1 MLLLILFSS
10 ESLCASAVGKILGID
25 HAMLNKWIFVLPIG
39 PLHIAV
45 PGGINKKVVN
55 VQGIPALL
63 NAQILA
69 AQNESLSFSSG
80 NCPCAWPQFGTHCY
94 RYFDHQTTWSDAEAT
109 CVAEGGHLASIHSKD
124 ENDFI
129 HQLSN
134 CTQQDLWIGS
144 HDDDADRH
152 WRWTDSSEWEFAAW
166 ARVEH
171 TGNWWEQ
178 QCGHMFALD
187 GTLGGRRYA
196 GGEWHIVMCSLRY
209 NFVCQHPIA
218 LSAAPTVCPTETC
231 GIATPTIMP
240 ISSTTKP
247 PTTTPSTT
255 TSSTTKPPT
264 PTPSTTTLPAGCPE
278 ERPSS
283 LDGYGWG
290 ACLPSEEGLTCSY
303 GNQTCCGETSP
314 EIVLNCQAE
323 QWSGYFVDTPCFF
336 GKLRVIYVVDIIKTQ
351 YQGYPCPEDST
362 TTPTTTTPQ
371 TPTPTPTPLVTPTE
385 MQPGTFDVR
394 GTFFKEY

>member
-1 MLLLILFSS
+1 MLHHLGLLLMLFCS
-10 ESLCASAVGKILGID
+10 ESLCASAVGKTILLITC
-25 HAMLNKWIFVLPIG
+25 HNQYVHIFPTVPFDIAGGLVKEVVDTQGLPSLI
-39 PLHIAV
+39 
-45 PGGINKKVVN
+45 
-55 VQGIPALL
+55 
-63 NAQILA
+63 NAQISAEHLAQLLA
-69 AQNESLSFSSG
+69 AQNEGLSYSSG
-80 NCPCAWPQFGTHCY
+80 HCPCGWTQFATQCY
-94 RYFDHQTTWSDAEAT
+94 KYFDNQTTWSAAEAT
-109 CVAEGGHLASIHSKD
+109 CVAEGGHLASINSKD

-152 WRWTDSSEWEFAAW
+152 WRWTDQSEWEFAAW

-240 ISSTTKP
+240 ISSTTKQPTTKP

-255 TSSTTKPPT
+255 KSSTTKPPT
-264 PTPSTTTLPAGCPE
+264 PTPSTTILPAGCPE

-290 ACLPSEEGLTCSY
+290 ACLPSEEGLTCPY

-323 QWSGYFVDTPCFF
+323 QWSGYFVDTRCVL
-336 GKLRVIYVVDIIKTQ
+336 GKLRVIY
-351 YQGYPCPEDST
+351 C
-362 TTPTTTTPQ
+362 
-371 TPTPTPTPLVTPTE
+371 
-385 MQPGTFDVR
+385 
-394 GTFFKEY
+394 